1 MLALAKLESHIWVK
15 VASWVHISKHLHLMD
30 LLIHALDLDE
40 ALHISSSNSLTLSID
55 TQALDASKVSL
66 VILSDLIIWSLL
78 IIHIVFEIIK
88 DTIKIDRVQLDW
100 HLRRRILLV
109 MNHWRRLLLLIH
121 LTRLDS
127 VPLVDQDFSSIE
139 DDQVWQL
146 LDYVQSIL
154 WLPGHWIIHQA
165 YLH

>member
-1 MLALAKLESHIWVK
+1 
-15 VASWVHISKHLHLMD
+15 MD

-40 ALHISSSNSLTLSID
+40 ALHISSTNSLTLSID

-66 VILSDLIIWSLL
+66 VILSNLIIWGLL
-78 IIHIVFEIIK
+78 IIHIVFEIIE

-100 HLRRRILLV
+100 HLRRGILLV

-146 LDYVQSIL
+146 LDYVQSVL